1 MKREHIVIVSAI
13 FLIVV
18 FILGASFY
26 KKQQSEKLG
35 FMAKENTST
44 FVREHSLT
52 LGSADAK
59 VYLVEFFDPACET
72 CRAFYPFIKKM
83 MAANPGKIK
92 LVMRYAPFHEG
103 ADYVVKMLEAARIQ
117 GKYWETLE
125 VMYKYQPLW
134 ASHHN
139 PQSQLLWRVLPEAGL
154 DLEQLEKDI
163 NSPAIDQLIKQ
174 DLADAQA
181 LNVKKTPGFIVN
193 GKPLQDFGYNQLIE
207 LVEAEIK
214 ANY

>member
-18 FILGASFY
+18 FILGGSFY

-35 FMAKENTST
+35 FMAEENAST

-83 MAANPGKIK
+83 MAANQGKIK

-103 ADYVVKMLEAARIQ
+103 ADYVVKMLEAARLQ

-134 ASHHN
+134 ASHQN
-139 PQSQLLWRVLPEAGL
+139 PQPQLLWQVLPEAGL
-154 DLEQLEKDI
+154 DLEQLKKDI
-163 NSPAIDQLIKQ
+163 NSPEIAQLIKQ
-174 DLADAQA
+174 DLADAQT

>member
-18 FILGASFY
+18 FILGGSFY

-35 FMAKENTST
+35 FMAEENAST

-83 MAANPGKIK
+83 MAANQGKIK

-134 ASHHN
+134 ASHQN
-139 PQSQLLWRVLPEAGL
+139 PQPQLLWQVLPEAGL
-154 DLEQLEKDI
+154 DLEQLKKDI
-163 NSPAIDQLIKQ
+163 NSPEIAQLIKQ
-174 DLADAQA
+174 DLADAQT